1 MKTFE
6 DLKKRLMKNKKFAD
20 IYKKREPLASFI
32 DDMLL
37 LRVKK
42 GWSQKDLA
50 ERLGTKVPNISR
62 IESGKQ
68 NISFAT
74 MQKISEALDGE
85 LLISLR
91 GKDFVELSKEGK
103 KILEKLAFLEKK
115 EPAQIV
121 EEALTAYYNNIQT
134 LIS

>member
-1 MKTFE
+1 MKTFGE
-6 DLKKRLMKNKKFAD
+6 LKKQLMKNKKFAD
-20 IYKKREPLASFI
+20 IYKEREPLAKFI
-32 DDMLL
+32 DDILL
-37 LRVKK
+37 LRKNK

-68 NISFAT
+68 NISFAM
-74 MQKISEALDGE
+74 MQRISEALDGE
-85 LLISLR
+85 LLITLR
-91 GKDFVELSKEGK
+91 KKNFVELSKEGK
-103 KILEKLAFLEKK
+103 KLLEKLAFLEKK
-115 EPAQIV
+115 EPAQIL